1 MNKIA
6 TPGGTKAVLSKYPF
20 ILKKKYGQ
28 NFLIDEH
35 VLTKIISAA
44 NISKNDCVL
53 EIGPGIGSVTQELL
67 EHAQEVIAVEIDK
80 ELIPILN
87 NQFGSYDNF
96 ALINE
101 DFLKLDLKEVLK
113 GKTNIKV
120 VANLPYYI
128 TTPIIMALLES
139 ELPFINITVMVQKE
153 VADRITALPGT
164 KEYGSIS
171 ASIAYYAK
179 VRLVANVP
187 MHSFLPRPTVNSA
200 VIELEL
206 YRNPPVD
213 LKNKEVFFKV
223 IRAAFSQRRKTILNT
238 LSNNF
243 NIDKKQLKNLLEVA
257 DIAENVRGETLGTS
271 EFAILSNLIC
281 STQ

>member
-179 VRLVANVP
+179 VGLVANVP